1 MIHPKV
7 AAEMSGREIFAHAL
21 RDSISDVLLYGVGA
35 VVIILLGSLSW
46 WLGLVLS
53 GLFAVI
59 VLVSVIQ
66 TGAVTVLGLA
76 SIPLAINE
84 KRQGRYVDWG
94 EQVYLAVANVIK
106 ILDKAILVAYTYV
119 LYRVYF

>member
-7 AAEMSGREIFAHAL
+7 AAEMSGRDFFSQAL
-21 RDSISDVLLYGVGA
+21 KDSISDVLWYGVGT

-46 WLGLVLS
+46 WLGVVLS

-76 SIPLAINE
+76 SIPLAIDE
-84 KRQGRYVDWG
+84 KRQGRCVDRG